1 MKAVIYL
8 RVSTKEQAEEG
19 YSIPAQAEACRRFI
33 ADQGWELADE
43 YVDRGESARTAD
55 RPQLRAML
63 ARLAEDQSIDCL
75 VVHKLDRLARN
86 LEDHAAVRAALRKA
100 DVLLHSVTESLE
112 DSASGK
118 LVEGILASIAEFY
131 SANLGQEIRK
141 GLDQKAAQGGWPVR
155 APFGYRNVRRDG
167 PGRRDESVLEPDEQA
182 PLVVWAFER
191 YATGSLSLDGL
202 TDALAEKGLRNRLGN
217 PPGKSSVHRMLRNPV
232 YAGVVRWKDVER
244 EGIHPP
250 LVSRALFD
258 KVQTVLD
265 AHSSGGER
273 SWKHDHYLK
282 GTLVCAECGSRLYYV
297 VAKGR
302 FGYFRCVGRNT
313 GRTPCPQ
320 GRYVPAAELESAV
333 EALYEGVRIPAALRR
348 RLERVLRVEVAE
360 RERHRAEAT
369 EFLGRRLRRLANER
383 DKLLRAYYADAIDVT
398 TLKREQAR
406 INAEVTEA
414 ESQLAADGE
423 KLAQAKRVID
433 LALDLAK
440 DCAAS
445 YSKARPDVRKMW
457 NRAFFQAIS
466 VRDGA
471 IADFTYEEPFAS
483 LLGSHK
489 GSMVETAGLEP
500 ATSCLQSYDG
510 RSCYLQ
516 RYTDPLVRPVPTNHM
531 HVMLRQVAPGRAGSR
546 IASVLPGP

>member
-1 MKAVIYL
+1 VKAVIYL

-19 YSIPAQAEACRRFI
+19 YSIPAQAAACRRFI
-33 ADQGWELADE
+33 ADRGSDLADE
-43 YVDRGESARTAD
+43 YTDRGESARTAD
-55 RPQLRAML
+55 RPQLQAML
-63 ARLAEDQSIDCL
+63 AHLADDPTIGCL

-100 DVLLHSVTESLE
+100 HVQLHSVTETLE

-141 GLDQKAAQGGWPVR
+141 GMDQKAAQGGWPVR
-155 APFGYRNVRRDG
+155 APFGYQNVRRDG
-167 PGRRDESVLEPDEQA
+167 PGRRRGESVLERDAQA
-182 PLVVWAFER
+182 PIVVWAFER
-191 YATGSLSLDGL
+191 YATGELSLDLL
-202 TDALAEKGLRNRLGN
+202 TEALAEKGLRNRLGN
-217 PPGKSSVHRMLRNPV
+217 PPCKSAIHRMLRNPV
-232 YAGVVRWKDVER
+232 YAGVVRWRAVER
-244 EGIHPP
+244 EGTHPP
-250 LVSRALFD
+250 LISRALFD
-258 KVQTVLD
+258 RVQSVLD

-282 GTLVCAECGSRLYYV
+282 GTMVCAECGSRLYYV

-313 GRTPCPQ
+313 GRTRCPQ
-320 GRYVPAAELESAV
+320 GRYLPAAELEREV
-333 EALYEGVRIPAALRR
+333 ETLYEDVRVPPALRR

-369 EFLGRRLRRLANER
+369 EFLGRRLRQLANER
-383 DKLLRAYYADAIDVT
+383 EKLLRAYYAEAIDVA

-414 ESQLAADGE
+414 ESQLANDGE
-423 KLAQAKRVID
+423 TLAQAKQIID
-433 LALDLAK
+433 LALELAK

-445 YSKARPDVRKMW
+445 YRKARPEVRKMW
-457 NRAFFQAIS
+457 NRALFRAIR
-466 VRDGA
+466 VRDGT
-471 IADFTYEEPFAS
+471 IAGFTYEEPFAS

-489 GSMVETAGLEP
+489 GSMVDPRGFEP
-500 ATSCLQSYDG
+500 LTSW
-510 RSCYLQ
+510 
-516 RYTDPLVRPVPTNHM
+516 
-531 HVMLRQVAPGRAGSR
+531 
-546 IASVLPGP
+546 LPAMCSTS

>member
-33 ADQGWELADE
+33 ADHDWKLADE

-55 RPQLRAML
+55 RPQLQAML
-63 ARLAEDQSIDCL
+63 ARLAEDPSIDCL

-100 DVLLHSVTESLE
+100 GVQLHSVTESLE

-141 GLDQKAAQGGWPVR
+141 GMDQKAAQGGWPVR

-167 PGRRDESVLEPDEQA
+167 RGRRGESVLEADQQA

-191 YATGSLSLDGL
+191 YATGELSLDLL
-202 TDALAEKGLRNRLGN
+202 TEALAEKGLRNRLGN
-217 PPGKSSVHRMLRNPV
+217 PPGKSAVHRMLRNPV
-232 YAGVVRWKDVER
+232 YAGVVRWKGVER
-244 EGIHPP
+244 EGIHQP
-250 LVSRALFD
+250 LVSRRLFD
-258 KVQTVLD
+258 RVQSVLD
-265 AHSSGGER
+265 GHSSGGER

-282 GTLVCAECGSRLYYV
+282 GTLVCAECGSRLYYA

-302 FGYFRCVGRNT
+302 FDYFRCIGRNT
-313 GRTPCPQ
+313 GRTSCSQ
-320 GRYVPAAELESAV
+320 GRYVPAAELERGV
-333 EALYEGVRIPAALRR
+333 ERLYEDVRVPAALRR

-369 EFLGRRLRRLANER
+369 EFLGRRLRQLANER
-383 DKLLRAYYADAIDVT
+383 EKLLRAYYADAIDVA

-406 INAEVTEA
+406 INAEVAEV
-414 ESQLAADGE
+414 ESQLATDGE
-423 KLAQAKRVID
+423 RLAQAKQIID
-433 LALDLAK
+433 LALDLAE
-440 DCAAS
+440 DCAAC
-445 YSKARPDVRKMW
+445 YRKARPDVRKMW
-457 NRAFFQAIS
+457 NQAFFQTIC

-489 GSMVETAGLEP
+489 GSMVDPRGLEP
-500 ATSCLQSYDG
+500 RTSWLPAK
-510 RSCYLQ
+510 RS
-516 RYTDPLVRPVPTNHM
+516 T
-531 HVMLRQVAPGRAGSR
+531 S
-546 IASVLPGP
+546 